1 MNHGGPEG
9 VRADASRRMAAAGV
23 IAAMGGDA
31 FDSARPASLPAA
43 TPAPRRRAA
52 ARSGPLTS
60 CTPNARD
67 GLAA

>member
-1 MNHGGPEG
+1 
-9 VRADASRRMAAAGV
+9 MAAAGV

-60 CTPNARD
+60 CTLNALD